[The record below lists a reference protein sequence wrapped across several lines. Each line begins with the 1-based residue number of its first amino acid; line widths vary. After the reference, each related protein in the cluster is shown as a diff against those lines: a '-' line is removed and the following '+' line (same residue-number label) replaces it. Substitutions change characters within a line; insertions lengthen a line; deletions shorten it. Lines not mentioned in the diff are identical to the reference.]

1 MVRLER
7 GGVVVTIEDGRVAV
21 GMPRKRP
28 QGGERILAL
37 QLGGPFGG
45 GWRYVL
51 GVKVGRRTIVLELL
65 VVSIRVAW

>member
-37 QLGGPFGG
+37 ELEPEDARWLATVALPAALSALGQP
-45 GWRYVL
+45 
-51 GVKVGRRTIVLELL
+51 
-65 VVSIRVAW
+65 

>member
-7 GGVVVTIEDGRVAV
+7 GGVVVTIADDAHGRKYIAV

-37 QLGGPFGG
+37 ELEPDDARWLSAVALPAALSALGQP
-45 GWRYVL
+45 
-51 GVKVGRRTIVLELL
+51 
-65 VVSIRVAW
+65 